1 MSADPKSSANPFASA
16 NPFGPSGM
24 FNAFNPFQ
32 QAGQFQSPF
41 QPTMD
46 PADLDKRIADLRTVE
61 HWLDFNLTLLRG
73 TIQTLEMQ
81 RASLQAFH
89 DLSAAFRAA
98 GQPSPADPQAA
109 PPAEGAA
116 RHTGMD
122 SSGPDAGGA
131 APMPFPWSATPG
143 SAAEPPV
150 PPAEAPATD
159 MPALG
164 FPFPLPGGFPP
175 NPFGAPPFQAN
186 PFQTNPFLGTPFQGL
201 PWPGGPLPDGQPAPE
216 AGSQEGQA
224 DGNTPEQT
232 DTSAR
237 RYSAVRLCSG
247 R

>member
-1 MSADPKSSANPFASA
+1 M
-16 NPFGPSGM
+16 
-24 FNAFNPFQ
+24 
-32 QAGQFQSPF
+32 
-41 QPTMD
+41 
-46 PADLDKRIADLRTVE
+46 L
-61 HWLDFNLTLLRG
+61 
-73 TIQTLEMQ
+73 QTLEMQ

-175 NPFGAPPFQAN
+175 NPFGAPPFQAGPFGPAPWQGN
-186 PFQTNPFLGTPFQGL
+186 PFQANPFLGTPFQGL
-201 PWPGGPLPDGQPAPE
+201 PWPGGPLPASQPAPE
-216 AGSQEGQA
+216 AGSQEAESG
-224 DGNTPEQT
+224 GNAPASHGT
-232 DTSAR
+232 TSTRPKRAPAPR
-237 RYSAVRLCSG
+237 APGRATRSKTAAQPTKAGRSG
-247 R
+247 RKASRRSEA

>member
-1 MSADPKSSANPFASA
+1 MRMTTTPGQRPRTMSADPKSSANPFASA

-98 GQPSPADPQAA
+98 FSRGPQSGGQ
-109 PPAEGAA
+109 
-116 RHTGMD
+116 RC
-122 SSGPDAGGA
+122 
-131 APMPFPWSATPG
+131 
-143 SAAEPPV
+143 V
-150 PPAEAPATD
+150 
-159 MPALG
+159 
-164 FPFPLPGGFPP
+164 LP
-175 NPFGAPPFQAN
+175 
-186 PFQTNPFLGTPFQGL
+186 
-201 PWPGGPLPDGQPAPE
+201 
-216 AGSQEGQA
+216 
-224 DGNTPEQT
+224 
-232 DTSAR
+232 
-237 RYSAVRLCSG
+237 
-247 R
+247 